1 MTAMTGMSSMSGV
14 VTTHK
19 VLDYKRDD
27 SPVITPSTGQ
37 SRVGTQV
44 DTTIEGLDK
53 SSVDGDSERAAEFVF
68 PTRQFVA

>member
-1 MTAMTGMSSMSGV
+1 MHPMTAMSA

-19 VLDYKRDD
+19 VIDFKRDN
-27 SPVITPSTGQ
+27 SPVVTPSTGQ

-53 SSVDGDSERAAEFVF
+53 SIDGDSERAADFVF